1 MEQGTKTIPAVETWR
16 PVKGYEGIYEVSDLA
31 RVRSL
36 DHYVECDTKAGYHLK
51 RFFKGKILVPKKDKN
66 QYLFVNLSV
75 NRKIKAARIHR
86 LVAEAFIP
94 NPDNLPCINHKDENK
109 QNNLP
114 SNLEWCTVLYNNRY
128 GTKREKISKR
138 HSRRIEQL
146 TLDGQHIAYFDSARQ
161 AGKMLGMFESSIRNV
176 VRGKQKSAHGYR
188 WAEI

>member
-1 MEQGTKTIPAVETWR
+1 MAPATLTTPAVEVWR
-16 PVKGYEGIYEVSDLA
+16 PVKGFEGLYEVSSHG

-51 RFFKGKILVPKKDKN
+51 QFFKGKILVPKKDKN
-66 QYLFVNLSV
+66 QYLFVALSV

-128 GTKREKISKR
+128 GTKREKISR
-138 HSRRIEQL
+138 LHSRRIEQL

-161 AGKMLGMFESSIRNV
+161 ASKMLGIHESHIRCV
-176 VRGKQKSAHGYR
+176 VRGEQKTAHGYR